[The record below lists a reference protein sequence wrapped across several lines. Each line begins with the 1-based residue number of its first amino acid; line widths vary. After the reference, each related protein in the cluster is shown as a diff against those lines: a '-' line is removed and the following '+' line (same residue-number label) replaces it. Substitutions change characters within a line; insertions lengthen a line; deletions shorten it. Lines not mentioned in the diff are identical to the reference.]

1 MLAFAAWSW
10 LPNFVLCGAGLGVLI
25 LARGQFYAASRR
37 GSLRRALLVLVLGLA
52 AGVLAGW
59 GLVELFP
66 GSLAHG
72 ERLTWAANRVFGGLV
87 SAGDFDGR
95 PLRIAPEPYLKRLCV
110 GGVEKVFEL
119 GRTFRNEGVSCKHNP
134 EFTVL
139 EA

>member
-1 MLAFAAWSW
+1 M
-10 LPNFVLCGAGLGVLI
+10 
-25 LARGQFYAASRR
+25 
-37 GSLRRALLVLVLGLA
+37 
-52 AGVLAGW
+52 
-59 GLVELFP
+59 
-66 GSLAHG
+66 
-72 ERLTWAANRVFGGLV
+72 FGGLV